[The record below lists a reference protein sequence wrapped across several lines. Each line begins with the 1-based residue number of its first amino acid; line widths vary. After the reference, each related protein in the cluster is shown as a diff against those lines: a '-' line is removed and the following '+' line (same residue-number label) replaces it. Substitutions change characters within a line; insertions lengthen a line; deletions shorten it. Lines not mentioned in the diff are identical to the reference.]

1 MLLTD
6 ETALEKANEIL
17 RESGKE
23 AKVSDWFWL
32 RAEDEKDDIFC
43 YYATVEGEGLPWPPG
58 VEFPLFRRTG
68 EMTDFVLP
76 IPA

>member
-6 ETALEKANEIL
+6 ETALEKANKIL
-17 RESGKE
+17 KESGKK
-23 AKVSDWFWL
+23 AKVSEWFWL

-43 YYATVEGEGLPWPPG
+43 YYASVEGEEPPWPPG

-68 EMTDFVLP
+68 EMTDFKIL